1 MWIDY
6 YFYLM
11 ILPEVER
18 TKQIII
24 IVCIWINMFIIGI
37 IVGIVKKIINNNP
50 TNFFFII
57 SPYLPL
63 QYTKKMK
70 KCKMEE
76 KENIIFVF

>member
-37 IVGIVKKIINNNP
+37 IVGIVKKIINNKKYW
-50 TNFFFII
+50 FVVFFII
-57 SPYLPL
+57 LWY
-63 QYTKKMK
+63 
-70 KCKMEE
+70 
-76 KENIIFVF
+76 III

>member
-11 ILPEVER
+11 ILPEVKR

-37 IVGIVKKIINNNP
+37 IVGIVKKIINN
-50 TNFFFII
+50 
-57 SPYLPL
+57 
-63 QYTKKMK
+63 KKY
-70 KCKMEE
+70 
-76 KENIIFVF
+76 

>member
-24 IVCIWINMFIIGI
+24 IACIWITMFIIGI
-37 IVGIVKKIINNNP
+37 IVEIVKKIINNKKYW
-50 TNFFFII
+50 FVVFFII
-57 SPYLPL
+57 LWY
-63 QYTKKMK
+63 
-70 KCKMEE
+70 
-76 KENIIFVF
+76 III

>member
-24 IVCIWINMFIIGI
+24 IVCIWINMFIIVI
-37 IVGIVKKIINNNP
+37 IVGIVKKIINN
-50 TNFFFII
+50 
-57 SPYLPL
+57 
-63 QYTKKMK
+63 KKY
-70 KCKMEE
+70 
-76 KENIIFVF
+76 